1 MFRLYC
7 MGGPD
12 KQPSV
17 PAKQAKQKVVQIITI
32 TKVRSIWGLPQAV
45 LDQIMALVQAVVNAL
60 LGQPAVTLNAV
71 MTLTDVLLEVSVEI
85 KGIEKNF
92 TISLMDALEAYQSAL
107 AKGVSPV
114 DALLG
119 TITDVAAKEGI
130 PIGPETMASIMGQRG
145 ANMLNRAAAPQ
156 GTTGQ
161 TQQGLEDMFSGLSSP
176 AATVDFAQVSTPVP
190 TQVAGPT
197 QVKTQAI
204 NVGLRSLARNKIPW
218 HATMA
223 IGAAVLSMRGQAK
236 PVDLFPVS
244 LSPEAAKDLQDPDFR
259 YEGYALSGLAIT
271 EFQASTAQPGA
282 VEISALLTFSDAI
295 GRRVSTMLA
304 VRYGF
309 SGRNVKI
316 LKASVLP
323 VAPSK
328 PLAKIFIVP
337 AKDVPSNFLQLD
349 EREMLTHV
357 AAKAVRRSGNI
368 QKTKKDYYVFA
379 YYLDRLPADA
389 EVQLRVS
396 EAKDGIRGDPGNSVG
411 LYYQGRRVAVQRA
424 TFALNGKHELFFKAL
439 YQPASEGRPSPQLA
453 EVVST
458 HI

>member
-1 MFRLYC
+1 LH
-7 MGGPD
+7 GGPD

-17 PAKQAKQKVVQIITI
+17 PARQVNQKAVQIITI
-32 TKVRSIWGLPQAV
+32 TKTRAIWGLTPAV
-45 LDQIMALVQAVVNAL
+45 INQIVALVQSLVNAL
-60 LGQPAVTLNAV
+60 LGQPGVTLNAV
-71 MTLTDVLLEVSVEI
+71 MTLNDVLLEVGVEI
-85 KGIEKNF
+85 NGIAKNF
-92 TISLMDALEAYQSAL
+92 TISLKDALEAYQNAL
-107 AKGVSPV
+107 AKGAVPV

-119 TITDVAAKEGI
+119 TITDVAVREGI
-130 PIGPETMASIMGQRG
+130 PIGQETMATIMEQRG
-145 ANMLNRAAAPQ
+145 ADMLNRAAAPQ
-156 GTTGQ
+156 GTVGQ
-161 TQQGLEDMFSGLSSP
+161 PRQGLENLFSGLPSP
-176 AATVDFAQVSTPVP
+176 VPVASAQAPPPAP

-204 NVGLRSLARNKIPW
+204 NVGLRSLARKRIPW

-244 LSPEAAKDLQDPDFR
+244 LSPEAAKDLREPNFR
-259 YEGYALSGLAIT
+259 YDGYTLSGLAIT
-271 EFQASTAQPGA
+271 GFQASEAQPGA
-282 VEISALLTFSDAI
+282 IDMSALLTFSDAM
-295 GRRVSTMLA
+295 GRRATTMLG

-323 VAPSK
+323 VAPSR
-328 PLAKIFIVP
+328 PQAKIFIVP
-337 AKDVPSNFLQLD
+337 AKDVPSNFLRLD

-357 AAKAVRRSGNI
+357 AAKAVRRSGKI
-368 QKTKKDYYVFA
+368 QKTPEDYYVFA
-379 YYLDRLPADA
+379 YFVDRLPADA

-396 EAKDGIRGDPGNSVG
+396 ETKDGIRGFPGNSVG

-424 TFALNGKHELFFKAL
+424 TFALNAKQELFFKAL
-439 YQPASEGRPSPQLA
+439 YQPASKGRPSPQLA
-453 EVVST
+453 EVIST

>member
-1 MFRLYC
+1 

-176 AATVDFAQVSTPVP
+176 AAT
-190 TQVAGPT
+190 
-197 QVKTQAI
+197 
-204 NVGLRSLARNKIPW
+204 
-218 HATMA
+218 
-223 IGAAVLSMRGQAK
+223 
-236 PVDLFPVS
+236 
-244 LSPEAAKDLQDPDFR
+244 
-259 YEGYALSGLAIT
+259 
-271 EFQASTAQPGA
+271 
-282 VEISALLTFSDAI
+282 
-295 GRRVSTMLA
+295 
-304 VRYGF
+304 
-309 SGRNVKI
+309 
-316 LKASVLP
+316 
-323 VAPSK
+323 
-328 PLAKIFIVP
+328 
-337 AKDVPSNFLQLD
+337 
-349 EREMLTHV
+349 
-357 AAKAVRRSGNI
+357 
-368 QKTKKDYYVFA
+368 
-379 YYLDRLPADA
+379 
-389 EVQLRVS
+389 
-396 EAKDGIRGDPGNSVG
+396 
-411 LYYQGRRVAVQRA
+411 
-424 TFALNGKHELFFKAL
+424 
-439 YQPASEGRPSPQLA
+439 
-453 EVVST
+453 
-458 HI
+458 